1 MIGLGSLNALVCQGG
16 SQGFAKVQAE
26 APGEEKEREEKG
38 GGQVRGAK
46 ECANGLIGRCRE
58 LLLSEQSTRVTSKQ
72 EQRSRI
78 YQLQRS
84 EERSCGGLEPE
95 KTPDLPLSGFP
106 PP

>member
-1 MIGLGSLNALVCQGG
+1 MGT
-16 SQGFAKVQAE
+16 
-26 APGEEKEREEKG
+26 
-38 GGQVRGAK
+38 GQVRGAK

-72 EQRSRI
+72 EQWSRI

>member
-1 MIGLGSLNALVCQGG
+1 M
-16 SQGFAKVQAE
+16 FAKGA
-26 APGEEKEREEKG
+26 AKGLPRGKLKHLARRRRRRG

-58 LLLSEQSTRVTSKQ
+58 LLLTEQSTRVTSKQ
-72 EQRSRI
+72 EQWSRI